1 MKTRTRN
8 IILICG
14 GVIIVGA
21 FAGFLATGMYPYTRF
36 RDESLAKTNAET
48 GLSDLLAGVGA
59 GDAPPPAAVD
69 NVNAL
74 GLLPSGPGAASLSV
88 ATLVGP
94 AVLAMFGAW
103 VWERRGRRQGASA
116 PSAEHA
122 SHARN

>member
-8 IILICG
+8 IILVCG

-21 FAGFLATGMYPYTRF
+21 FAVFLATGMYPYTRF
-36 RDESLAKTNAET
+36 HDESLAKANAET

-59 GDAPPPAAVD
+59 GDTPPPAAVD

-88 ATLVGP
+88 ATLAGP
-94 AVLAMFGAW
+94 ALFVMVGAW
-103 VWERRGRRQGASA
+103 VWERRGRRGVASA
-116 PSAEHA
+116 PQ
-122 SHARN
+122 R

>member
-14 GVIIVGA
+14 GAIIVGA

-48 GLSDLLAGVGA
+48 GLSDLLVGVGA

-69 NVNAL
+69 NINAL
-74 GLLPSGPGAASLSV
+74 GFLPSGPGAASLSV
-88 ATLVGP
+88 VTLVGTTLLVM
-94 AVLAMFGAW
+94 AGAW
-103 VWERRGRRQGASA
+103 VWERRGRRPGASA
-116 PSAEHA
+116 PSADRPLHA
-122 SHARN
+122 HT